1 MGCVCFKDCKNDP
14 KTESQKFRTLE
25 KYRLKHWRFL
35 KKRPQQDL
43 SENKGVSVTKNN
55 NINIEGMELTN
66 VTFPSVRINDITTPM
81 EKLKK
86 TFSGIY
92 YRDIGLTGFVKDSY
106 IDNNPDSSPSN
117 SPIKMEEKTDKAIEE
132 DTQVN
137 TEDKD

>member
-55 NINIEGMELTN
+55 NINIRHGIHRRYI
-66 VTFPSVRINDITTPM
+66 PYVRINDITTPV
-81 EKLKK
+81 EKLK
-86 TFSGIY
+86 TFSGISF
-92 YRDIGLTGFVKDSY
+92 I
-106 IDNNPDSSPSN
+106 
-117 SPIKMEEKTDKAIEE
+117 
-132 DTQVN
+132 
-137 TEDKD
+137 

>member
-25 KYRLKHWRFL
+25 KYRFKHWKFL
-35 KKRPQQDL
+35 KKKPQQYMSD
-43 SENKGVSVTKNN
+43 NKNVSITKNN
-55 NINIEGMELTN
+55 NINIEGMDLAN
-66 VTFPSVRINDITTPM
+66 VTFPSVRINDITTPI

-117 SPIKMEEKTDKAIEE
+117 SPIKIEEKVEECIEK
-132 DTQVN
+132 DIQVN
-137 TEDKD
+137 KDKD